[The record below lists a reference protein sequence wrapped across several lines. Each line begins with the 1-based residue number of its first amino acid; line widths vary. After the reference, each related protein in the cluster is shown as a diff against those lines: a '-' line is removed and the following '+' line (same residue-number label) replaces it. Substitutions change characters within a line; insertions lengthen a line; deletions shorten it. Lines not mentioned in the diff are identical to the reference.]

1 VVAGAALAI
10 PTTMKELSA
19 TLLLRPGGFESLV
32 TYLWMVQESR
42 HYGKAAVPA
51 LVLVGI
57 SAVSMLVL
65 LSRGGND
72 VT

>member
-1 VVAGAALAI
+1 
-10 PTTMKELSA
+10 
-19 TLLLRPGGFESLV
+19 
-32 TYLWMVQESR
+32 VQESR